1 MLRREENI
9 LFLRLNCPCIHK
21 ICITKQNLCKY
32 YDINEVSPILWEK
45 FDFFLRNSSFAIYF
59 FMVYTLQVE
68 QREMR
73 IFLQSYSIFSYNFCC
88 IFSSFSFF
96 EWITFRR
103 SSGWRTL
110 GELFIE
116 WDDNNDDLYLVK
128 VFITY
133 YFFKCRLNVPKRNS
147 NEDCIFSIIEK
158 R

>member
-1 MLRREENI
+1 MYKCSKWVISEIKFQAELIRIKNNNYRNNKKMRTTESKQDAEKRKNI

-59 FMVYTLQVE
+59 FMGYTLQVK

-96 EWITFRR
+96 
-103 SSGWRTL
+103 
-110 GELFIE
+110 
-116 WDDNNDDLYLVK
+116 V
-128 VFITY
+128 
-133 YFFKCRLNVPKRNS
+133 
-147 NEDCIFSIIEK
+147 
-158 R
+158 